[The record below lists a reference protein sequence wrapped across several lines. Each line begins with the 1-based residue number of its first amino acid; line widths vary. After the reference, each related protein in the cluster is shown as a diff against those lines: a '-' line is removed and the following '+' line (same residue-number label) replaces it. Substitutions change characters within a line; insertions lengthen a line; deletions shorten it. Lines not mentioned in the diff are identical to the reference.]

1 MLKDFDLD
9 KITEPLLEW
18 YAGHARIL
26 PWREEVTPYRVWVSE
41 IMLQQTRVE
50 AVKPYFERFMTAL
63 PTIRDLAE
71 CEEERLLKLWEG
83 LGYYN
88 RVRNLQTA
96 AQTVMTEYGGELPAD
111 YKKLLT
117 LKGIGHYTAGAV
129 ASIAY
134 GIPMPAV
141 EWTEERMRHV
151 MCFFPF
157 VGLAQGGVLGLWF
170 YLGLDVFALN
180 PLTAALITAAIPLL
194 VTGGI
199 HMDGFMDTMDAIHS
213 YGERE
218 KKLEILKDPHLGAFA
233 VISLAVYLL
242 LYLGVVNEYV
252 QYLSGCEGDFRF
264 LLYVMPG
271 LVFVMERAFSGLSV
285 VTFPS
290 AKKDGLAAG
299 FARTAQK
306 RTDRIVLAVWLVI
319 CLAVA
324 AALGW
329 RAGGLAG
336 AAVLSLGLGLGQL
349 LVFWWYYRMSLKEF
363 GGITGDL
370 AGCFLQ
376 VCELAG
382 LAVLAALLKTGILG
396 GHVI

>member
-1 MLKDFDLD
+1 MNG
-9 KITEPLLEW
+9 I
-18 YAGHARIL
+18 YSCIIA
-26 PWREEVTPYRVWVSE
+26 VS
-41 IMLQQTRVE
+41 MYS
-50 AVKPYFERFMTAL
+50 K
-63 PTIRDLAE
+63 
-71 CEEERLLKLWEG
+71 
-83 LGYYN
+83 
-88 RVRNLQTA
+88 
-96 AQTVMTEYGGELPAD
+96 
-111 YKKLLT
+111 
-117 LKGIGHYTAGAV
+117 
-129 ASIAY
+129 
-134 GIPMPAV
+134 IPMPAV

-336 AAVLSLGLGLGQL
+336 AAVLSIGLGLGQL